1 MAINLSVFA
10 TEAPAVVYLADGSS
24 ISVPPQE
31 EKSLQIPDGEFCT
44 ISSTA
49 GSAEDDE
56 HPPKPPE
63 EALAFAE
70 RMIATWQRL
79 RRKVQEEISQAQNP
93 TATPL

>member
-1 MAINLSVFA
+1 MAVNLTLFP
-10 TEAPAVVYLADGSS
+10 TEAPAVVWFENGDSQAYD
-24 ISVPPQE
+24 PQQE
-31 EKSLQIPDGEFCT
+31 NSLQIPSGSVCT

-79 RRKVQEEISQAQNP
+79 RRKAQEEISQAQNP